1 MRTRR
6 TVSQATKKL
15 LPFRFEQEPLAADSP
30 FRFLPNVILTSHSA
44 SVSKRSLDLLQI
56 QAPKLPA
63 ISCRAR
69 GRQGRWSR
77 DQPQCGWWTPC
88 QHRRNDCMPYSSRC
102 SEQGCHS
109 HWNCWRHPPCDRRTI
124 RRRGAR
130 RSAASSQNRPFGVI
144 RSRWTTKSGQS
155 SLCLPALRGRPK
167 VVTGLLYD
175 SVPCRRQWLE
185 RDIPFH

>member
-1 MRTRR
+1 VRTRR
-6 TVSQATKKL
+6 TVSQATEKL

-30 FRFLPNVILTSHSA
+30 LRFLPNVILTSHSA

-88 QHRRNDCMPYSSRC
+88 QHRRNDCMPYSSRF
-102 SEQGCHS
+102 QNRGAIV
-109 HWNCWRHPPCDRRTI
+109 TGTAGGI
-124 RRRGAR
+124 RRAIAARFAAEGREGQPLAR
-130 RSAASSQNRPFGVI
+130 RIGHSVSFDLVGQQSPGNLPYVFLHSAEG
-144 RSRWTTKSGQS
+144 
-155 SLCLPALRGRPK
+155 PK
-167 VVTGLLYD
+167 L
-175 SVPCRRQWLE
+175 
-185 RDIPFH
+185 